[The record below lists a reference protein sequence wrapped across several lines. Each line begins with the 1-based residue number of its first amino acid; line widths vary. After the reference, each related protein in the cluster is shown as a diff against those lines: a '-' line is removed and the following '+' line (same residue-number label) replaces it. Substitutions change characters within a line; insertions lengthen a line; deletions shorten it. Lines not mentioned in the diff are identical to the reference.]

1 MVGVVYFIL
10 SLDDPDRP
18 GKIADYVPLWDFE
31 IDIRRG
37 GTEIDVAMTLCAL
50 ACSSERTELV
60 IYGCRDCDCLQ
71 IDMV

>member
-37 GTEIDVAMTLCAL
+37 GTEIDVAIDAL
-50 ACSSERTELV
+50 RLGMFQRAN
-60 IYGCRDCDCLQ
+60 
-71 IDMV
+71 